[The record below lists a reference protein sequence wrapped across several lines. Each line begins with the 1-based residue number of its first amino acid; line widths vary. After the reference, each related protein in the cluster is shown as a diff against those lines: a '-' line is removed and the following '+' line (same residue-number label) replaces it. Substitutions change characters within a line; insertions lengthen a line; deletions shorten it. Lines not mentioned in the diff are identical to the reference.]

1 MKEKYIEYANKTF
14 EGKAKDI
21 VLKQIDL
28 FYKDVKIKKPK
39 YQIGDEVIL
48 KKGTFLHG
56 LGLNPNALDFIV
68 ENGFISSDFNNS
80 EYRKKIFNSVGMW
93 NIKNDCLLKD
103 YIYFYSGAT
112 FTINLG
118 TKGRENNI
126 EYKVIPL
133 NKIEKSILELNN
145 RKDVWSWSAMQTK
158 EVRFLPSKASDKI
171 QLGFILNMESDYAK
185 ELAQADF
192 FNKEYGKEIL
202 KYFCVEQFLNWYI
215 NNEINPTTTDRESSI
230 MFGLPSSLIEGV
242 LVGRQYEQ
250 NEKILRHIKEKLTD
264 CYICNLDGKVIY

>member
-1 MKEKYIEYANKTF
+1 
-14 EGKAKDI
+14 
-21 VLKQIDL
+21 
-28 FYKDVKIKKPK
+28 
-39 YQIGDEVIL
+39 
-48 KKGTFLHG
+48 
-56 LGLNPNALDFIV
+56 
-68 ENGFISSDFNNS
+68 
-80 EYRKKIFNSVGMW
+80 MW